1 MDIYNA
7 VETGVSFLKKTL
19 LTYQGASWM
28 LYTAAC
34 ALVLVMIFGRR
45 KGRLVFLY
53 PALIL
58 ALTMLNPYIYP
69 VLFKVQGGME
79 GDYYRVL
86 WLVPAGALTAAGA
99 VALIFRFKSGAVKL
113 VLTAAVIA
121 FLAIT
126 GEPEL
131 TKVLPAGLPEN
142 VYAADG
148 TLVKICDYLDE
159 HSPEDT
165 PTVSF
170 ENEDYASSVRDYDAS
185 ILLSDILHDGTAAKS
200 SEAFQKAAAEDT
212 ADYYVVKKGSDLESV
227 VKQAGE
233 TSIVTIDDQVI
244 YEKIVNIS

>member
-1 MDIYNA
+1 M
-7 VETGVSFLKKTL
+7 SFLRKTV

-53 PALIL
+53 PLLIL

-86 WLVPAGALTAAGA
+86 
-99 VALIFRFKSGAVKL
+99 FKSGAVKF
-113 VLTAAVIA
+113 VLTAGVIA

-131 TKVLPAGLPEN
+131 TKVLPAGIPQN

-148 TLVKICDYLDE
+148 TLVRICDYLDQ
-159 HSPEDT
+159 HSPEDIK
-165 PTVSF
+165 TVAF
-170 ENEDYASSVRDYDAS
+170 ENEDYQADVRDYDAS
-185 ILLSDILHDGTAAKS
+185 IFLSDILQDGTAAKS
-200 SEAFQKAAAEDT
+200 AEAFKKAAAEDD
-212 ADYYVVKKGSDLESV
+212 ADYYVVKKGSGLESV
-227 VKQAGE
+227 VKQAGA

>member
-1 MDIYNA
+1 M
-7 VETGVSFLKKTL
+7 SFLRKTV

-53 PALIL
+53 PLLIL

-86 WLVPAGALTAAGA
+86 WLLPAGALTAAGA
-99 VALIFRFKSGAVKL
+99 VALIFRFKSGAVKF
-113 VLTAAVIA
+113 VLTAGVIA

-131 TKVLPAGLPEN
+131 TKVLPAGIPQT

-148 TLVKICDYLDE
+148 TLVRICDYLDQ
-159 HSPEDT
+159 HSPEDIK
-165 PTVSF
+165 TVAF
-170 ENEDYASSVRDYDAS
+170 ENEDYQADVRDYDAS
-185 ILLSDILHDGTAAKS
+185 IFLSDILQDGTAAKS
-200 SEAFQKAAAEDT
+200 AEAFKKAAAEDD
-212 ADYYVVKKGSDLESV
+212 ADYYVVKKGSGLESV
-227 VKQAGE
+227 VKQAGA